1 MTARTIDCTI
11 PLRRGLQRR
20 PQPPDPRPDL
30 VPGRVPRVARLL
42 ALAHKFERLL
52 GQGTIPD
59 YATLA
64 RLGHVSRARISQI
77 MNLLQLAPD
86 IQEHILFLAR
96 TVHGRDRVHL
106 RQLQP
111 IATVL
116 DWHQQ
121 RRLWRKLCGC

>member
-1 MTARTIDCTI
+1 MTTPTFVDV
-11 PLRRGLQRR
+11 PLPRALRHGC
-20 PQPPDPRPDL
+20 PKQPGFAPA
-30 VPGRVPRVARLL
+30 PGRVPRVARLL
-42 ALAHKFERLL
+42 ALAHKFDGLL

-64 RLGHVSRARISQI
+64 RLGRVSRARITQI
-77 MNLLQLAPD
+77 LNLLYLAPD

-96 TVHGRDRVHL
+96 TVHGRDRLHL

-116 DWHQQ
+116 DWHQ
-121 RRLWRKLCGC
+121 RRVRWRKVGGW